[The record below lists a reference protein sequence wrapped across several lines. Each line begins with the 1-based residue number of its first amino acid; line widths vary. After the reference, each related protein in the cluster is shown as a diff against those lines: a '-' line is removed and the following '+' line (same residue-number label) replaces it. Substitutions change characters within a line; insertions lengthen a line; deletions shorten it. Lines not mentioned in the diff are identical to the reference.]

1 LPKAT
6 RAYIDTVGELL
17 QLPVW
22 LVSIGPDRE
31 QTILA

>member
-1 LPKAT
+1 
-6 RAYIDTVGELL
+6 VGELL